1 MRVKRGPGPRRRH
14 KAVLAE
20 AKGFYGSRRTRF
32 KEAVKTLRK
41 AWEYQYTSRKL
52 KKRDF
57 RSLWI
62 VRIGAAARANGLSYS
77 QFMHGLKLA
86 EINLDRKV
94 LADLAVHEPAAFTEI
109 SGKVKQAI
117 ESRRATAA

>member
-1 MRVKRGPGPRRRH
+1 MRVKRGPGPHRRH
-14 KAVLAE
+14 KAVLAD

-41 AWEYQYTSRKL
+41 SWEYQYTSRKL

-62 VRIGAAARANGLSYS
+62 VRINAACRENGTTYS
-77 QFMHGLKLA
+77 RLIHALGEA
-86 EINLDRKV
+86 GVELDRKV
-94 LADLAVHEPAAFTEI
+94 LADMAVNDPGAFKKLAELAAKPA
-109 SGKVKQAI
+109 
-117 ESRRATAA
+117 

>member
-20 AKGFYGSRRTRF
+20 VKGFYGSRRTRF

-62 VRIGAAARANGLSYS
+62 VRINAACRENGTTYS
-77 QFMHGLKLA
+77 RFIAALQNAG
-86 EINLDRKV
+86 IDLDRKV
-94 LADLAVHEPAAFTEI
+94 LADLAVNDPPAFKKLTELAAKPAA
-109 SGKVKQAI
+109 
-117 ESRRATAA
+117 

>member
-20 AKGFYGSRRTRF
+20 TKGFYGSRRTRY

-62 VRIGAAARANGLSYS
+62 VRINAACREHGTTYSRFMSALTKAGVDLDRKILAELAVNDPGA
-77 QFMHGLKLA
+77 FKKLA
-86 EINLDRKV
+86 E
-94 LADLAVHEPAAFTEI
+94 LAAPP
-109 SGKVKQAI
+109 S
-117 ESRRATAA
+117 

>member
-1 MRVKRGPGPRRRH
+1 MPRVKRGVTARRRH
-14 KAVLAE
+14 KAALTE
-20 AKGFYGSRRTRF
+20 AKGFYGSRHSRY

-62 VRIGAAARANGLSYS
+62 VRINAACREHGITYS
-77 QFMHGLKLA
+77 RFIAQLA
-86 EINLDRKV
+86 KAGVALDRKV
-94 LADLAVHEPAAFTEI
+94 LADMAVTDPAAFKKLTE
-109 SGKVKQAI
+109 V
-117 ESRRATAA
+117 AAAAK

>member
-14 KAVLAE
+14 KAVTKE
-20 AKGFYGSRRTRF
+20 TKGFYGGRKNRYR
-32 KEAVKTLRK
+32 EAVKTLKK

-62 VRIGAAARANGLSYS
+62 VRINAACRENGTTYAKFISSL
-77 QFMHGLKLA
+77 GKA
-86 EINLDRKV
+86 GIELDRKV
-94 LADLAVHEPAAFTEI
+94 LADIAVNDPAAFKKLTEAAAA
-109 SGKVKQAI
+109 VK
-117 ESRRATAA
+117 